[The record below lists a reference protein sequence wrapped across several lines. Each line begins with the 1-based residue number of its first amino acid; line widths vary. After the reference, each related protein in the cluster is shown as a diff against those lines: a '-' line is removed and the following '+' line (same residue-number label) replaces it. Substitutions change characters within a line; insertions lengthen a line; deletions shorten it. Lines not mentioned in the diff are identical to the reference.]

1 MALVH
6 NLIPYLLILF
16 PALVVMVHIRHTS
29 ELTFNHTDVILLA
42 IYSTD
47 FLFLGLKFAQKQSD

>member
-16 PALVVMVHIRHTS
+16 PALVVMVHIRHTF
-29 ELTFNHTDVILLA
+29 ELTFNHTDVILLD
-42 IYSTD
+42 IFSTD
-47 FLFLGLKFAQKQSD
+47 LLFLGLKFAHTRSD